1 MSRPPT
7 LAYLCSFYARL
18 SHSFIRGEVARL
30 RALGHTVHTFSIRPI
45 DPGELVSEEV
55 RHADAATETILKV
68 NPLRLLAAAAR
79 EAFGA
84 PGRFLAAVRLTAKT
98 GMPGGRGRLWSVFY
112 LFEACY
118 LAGRLRAL
126 GVEHLHVHF
135 ADGASTVAMLASILS
150 GVPFSLTIHGPSEF
164 DKPEA
169 LALGE
174 KVKRSRFTVAVC
186 DFGRSQL
193 FRWADHAD
201 WPKVRVVRCG
211 LDARYL
217 GRAPGPVPESAR
229 LVCVGRL
236 SEQKGQLLLVEA
248 AGRLAAEGRRFE
260 VVLIGDGPM
269 RGPIERLVDR
279 LGLRDRVLL
288 TGWLGNEQVRE
299 EIERSRAMVLP
310 SFAEGLPVVLMEA
323 LALGRPVVSTYI
335 AGIPELVRP
344 GGCGW
349 LVPAGSV
356 DALAAAMRAVLDATP
371 GDLARMGAAG
381 AALVSERHDVAAEV
395 RKLSALFQGA
405 PGATGSVPGTRAGRP
420 GPSDTGSG
428 DGTRGTPGGRL
439 EIETPATLGAE
450 HR

>member
-55 RHADAATETILKV
+55 RRADEATETILKV
-68 NPLRLLAAAAR
+68 NPARLVAAAFR
-79 EAFGA
+79 EAVRS
-84 PGRFLAAVRLTAKT
+84 PGRFFEAVRLAATT
-98 GMPGGRGRLWSVFY
+98 GMPGVRGRLWSAFY
-112 LFEACY
+112 LVEACH

-126 GVEHLHVHF
+126 GVDHLHVHF
-135 ADGASTVAMLASILS
+135 ADGASTVAMLASLLTD
-150 GVPFSLTIHGPSEF
+150 VPFSLTIHGPAEF

-169 LALGE
+169 LALRE
-174 KVKRSRFTVAVC
+174 KIGRSHFTVAVC

-201 WPKVRVVRCG
+201 WPKVQVVRCG
-211 LDARYL
+211 LDARYI
-217 GRAPGPVPESAR
+217 GREPTPAPETETPR
-229 LVCVGRL
+229 LICVGRL

-248 AGRLAAEGRRFE
+248 AGRLAAEGLRFE
-260 VVLIGDGPM
+260 VVLVGDGPL
-269 RGPIERLVDR
+269 REPIEALIDR
-279 LGLRDRVLL
+279 LGLRDRVRLA
-288 TGWLGNEQVRE
+288 GWMSNEQVRDE
-299 EIERSRAMVLP
+299 VARSRAMVLP

-335 AGIPELVRP
+335 AGIPELVVP
-344 GGCGW
+344 GVCGW

-356 DALAAAMRAVLDATP
+356 DALAVAMREALAAP
-371 GDLARMGAAG
+371 AEDLGRMGRAG
-381 AALVSERHDVAAEV
+381 AALVADRHDVAAEV
-395 RKLSALFQGA
+395 SKLSALFQGA
-405 PGATGSVPGTRAGRP
+405 RPAPVDGWPGSRFR
-420 GPSDTGSG
+420 DTGLAAGAS
-428 DGTRGTPGGRL
+428 DRGL
-439 EIETPATLGAE
+439 EDETPATLGAE